1 MQVRQITIP
10 KVENVN
16 LEQVQSIVDLRKLDK
31 IETTDVVF
39 FLSRYLQVEQETLEN
54 GVMND
59 VLDLYEK
66 VLDSMQ
72 AIKST
77 TEPMPSITID
87 GIEYT
92 QRLTV
97 EPMPAIWFI
106 TVQRLLA
113 QEIRIHEVAALC
125 YIEKG
130 KQFYEVDFT
139 KRCELFRHKMKYSE
153 YHPLEGFFLQK
164 FNEYHKLFL
173 ELQKRKQMTNP
184 TLTKL

>member
-31 IETTDVVF
+31 IESTDVVY
-39 FLSRYLQVEQETLEN
+39 FLSRYLQVKQETLEN

-66 VLDSMQ
+66 VLESMQ

-77 TEPMPSITID
+77 SEPLPSVTID
-87 GIEYT
+87 GNEYT

-97 EPMPAIWFI
+97 EPMPAIWFM

-130 KQFYEVDFT
+130 KHFYEVDFA
-139 KRCELFRHKMKYSE
+139 KRCEVFRHKMKYSE

-164 FNEYHKLFL
+164 FNEYHKPFL
-173 ELQKRKQMTNP
+173 KLQKIKQMTNP
-184 TLTKL
+184 TSTKL